1 MKKRKSCILPNMTD
15 ESQALKKALSPI
27 HLWAIGVGLVISG
40 EYFGWNYGWGVAG
53 TVGLLIATLFITL
66 LYFTF
71 IFSFTELTTAIPN
84 AGGPFAYA
92 LQAFGPLGALVAGY
106 ATLIEFL
113 FATPAIALALG
124 SYVHFLNP
132 VVPVVGCSVASF
144 VVFTIINL
152 LGIKEAAW
160 FSLVM
165 TVLAIAELLLFIGVV
180 APDFKLS
187 LFLHNPMPF
196 GWGGVFAALPFAI
209 WLYVCLEGVAMVAEE
224 VKNEKNAIAKGYI
237 SALLTLTILAL
248 AVMFCVGGIA
258 EWEKLAH
265 LDYPLPESIAL
276 VMGRDNPLTKLFA
289 SVGLFGLIASF
300 HGIIISYS
308 RQIFALA
315 RSGYLPHGLSKVSK
329 GRQVPFWALLV
340 GAIFGIIALLSL
352 DTSKLV
358 ILSTIGAVVVYII
371 SMLALF
377 KLRQSQPMMKR
388 PFEAPF
394 YPIFPGMAL
403 LLAVVALGAMIYFY
417 SWLSLLFFGGLVLI
431 MGLFYASG
439 RYRKS
444 KQEWNL
450 PHPRPLKTGEG

>member
-1 MKKRKSCILPNMTD
+1 MPN
-15 ESQALKKALSPI
+15 ESPTLKKALTPV

-92 LQAFGPLGALVAGY
+92 LQAFGPLGALLAGY

-124 SYVHFLNP
+124 SYVHFLYP
-132 VVPVVGCSVASF
+132 AVPVVWCSIGSF
-144 VVFTIINL
+144 VVFTVINL

-160 FSLVM
+160 FSLIM
-165 TVLAIAELLLFIGVV
+165 TIIAIGELLLFIGVV
-180 APDFKLS
+180 YPYTKIDT
-187 LFLHNPMPF
+187 FLHNPMPF
-196 GWGGVFAALPFAI
+196 GWSGVFAALPFAI
-209 WLYVCLEGVAMVAEE
+209 WLFVCLEGIAMVAEE
-224 VKNEKNAIAKGYI
+224 VKDGKNTIAKGYI
-237 SALLTLTILAL
+237 SAVLTLTFLAL
-248 AVMFCVGGIA
+248 TVMVSVGGITN
-258 EWEKLAH
+258 WENLDH
-265 LDYPLPESIAL
+265 LDYPMPEAVAIVL
-276 VMGRDNPLTKLFA
+276 GRQNPLTKFFA

-315 RSGYLPHGLSKVSK
+315 RSGYLPHGLAKVSPARK
-329 GRQVPFWALLV
+329 VPVLALMA
-340 GAIFGIIALLSL
+340 GATFGILALISL

-371 SMLALF
+371 SMLSLF
-377 KLRQSQPMMKR
+377 RLRQTQPDLPRSFK
-388 PFEAPF
+388 APL
-394 YPIFPGMAL
+394 YPYFPAVAL
-403 LLAVVALGAMIYFY
+403 LLAVVTLGAMIYFY
-417 SWLSLLFFGGLVLI
+417 SWLSLLFFGGLVVVF
-431 MGLFYASG
+431 GVFFYQDDTSKSS
-439 RYRKS
+439 RK
-444 KQEWNL
+444 
-450 PHPRPLKTGEG
+450 

>member
-1 MKKRKSCILPNMTD
+1 MTD
-15 ESQALKKALSPI
+15 QQPQLKKALKPI

-53 TVGLLIATLFITL
+53 TVGLLIATLVITV

-71 IFSFTELTTAIPN
+71 IFSFTELTTSIPN

-92 LQAFGPLGALVAGY
+92 LKAFGPLGALVAGY

-113 FATPAIALALG
+113 FAAPAIALALG
-124 SYVHFLNP
+124 SYLHFLYP
-132 VVPVVGCSVASF
+132 SVPVITAAMVSYI
-144 VVFTIINL
+144 VFTLINL
-152 LGIKEAAW
+152 LGVQEAAW
-160 FSLVM
+160 FSLIM
-165 TVLAIAELLLFIGVV
+165 TLLAIAELLLFIGVV
-180 APDFKLS
+180 SPHFKLDT
-187 LFLHNPMPF
+187 FLHNPMPF
-196 GWGGVFAALPFAI
+196 GWAGVFAALPFAI

-248 AVMFCVGGIA
+248 AVMVCVGGIA
-258 EWEKLAH
+258 QWEQLDH

-276 VMGRDNPLTKLFA
+276 VLGHQNPLTKLFA

-308 RQIFALA
+308 RQIFALS
-315 RSGYLPHGLSKVSK
+315 RSNYLPGVLAKVSPR
-329 GRQVPFWALLV
+329 RQVPYLATVVGSALGMLALV
-340 GAIFGIIALLSL
+340 LL

-358 ILSTIGAVVVYII
+358 ILSTIGAVVVYVI

-377 KLRQSQPMMKR
+377 KLRQTEPAMAR
-388 PFEAPF
+388 PFKAPV
-394 YPIFPGMAL
+394 YPMFPA
-403 LLAVVALGAMIYFY
+403 VALFLALVALAAMAYFY
-417 SWLSLLFFGGLVLI
+417 LWLSLLFFGGLILI
-431 MGLFYASG
+431 AAVFFVSG

-444 KQEWNL
+444 KEDWQAGVSISGS
-450 PHPRPLKTGEG
+450 TD

>member
-1 MKKRKSCILPNMTD
+1 MTN

-53 TVGLLIATLFITL
+53 TVGLLIATLAITL

-92 LQAFGPLGALVAGY
+92 LKAFGPIGALVAGY

-124 SYVHFLNP
+124 SYVHFLYP
-132 VVPVVGCSVASF
+132 AVPVVWCSVASF
-144 VVFTIINL
+144 VVFTFINL

-160 FSLVM
+160 FSLIM
-165 TVLAIAELLLFIGVV
+165 TIIAIGELLLFIGVV
-180 APDFKLS
+180 YPYSS
-187 LFLHNPMPF
+187 LDTFLHNPMPF
-196 GWGGVFAALPFAI
+196 GWPGVFAALPFAI
-209 WLYVCLEGVAMVAEE
+209 WLFVCLEGMAMVAEE
-224 VKNEKNAIAKGYI
+224 VKDGKNAIAKGYI
-237 SALLTLTILAL
+237 SAVLTLTFLAL
-248 AVMFCVGGIA
+248 TVMISVGGITH
-258 EWEKLAH
+258 WENLDH
-265 LDYPLPESIAL
+265 LDYPMPEAIAIVL
-276 VMGRDNPLTKLFA
+276 GRQNPLTKFFA

-315 RSGYLPHGLSKVSK
+315 RSGYLPHGLARVSK
-329 GRQVPFWALLV
+329 TRKVPVWALVV
-340 GAIFGIIALLSL
+340 GAIFGIIALISL

-358 ILSTIGAVVVYII
+358 VLSTIGAVIVYIV
-371 SMLALF
+371 SMLSLF
-377 KLRQSQPMMKR
+377 RLRQTQPAMPRSFK
-388 PFEAPF
+388 APF
-394 YPIFPGMAL
+394 YPIFPAIAL
-403 LLAVVALGAMIYFY
+403 LLAVVTLGAMIYFY

-431 MGLFYASG
+431 MAIFYMSG
-439 RYRKS
+439 RYQKI
-444 KQEWNL
+444 KQEWE
-450 PHPRPLKTGEG
+450 GEMIVSQSHVE

>member
-1 MKKRKSCILPNMTD
+1 MTN
-15 ESQALKKALSPI
+15 ESPGLKKALSPL

-40 EYFGWNYGWGVAG
+40 EYFGWNYGWAVAG
-53 TVGLLIATLFITL
+53 TVGLLLATLLITL

-113 FATPAIALALG
+113 FATPAIAQALG
-124 SYVHFLNP
+124 SYLHFLYP
-132 VVPVVGCSVASF
+132 AIPVVGAALGAYVI
-144 VVFTIINL
+144 FTIINL

-165 TVLAIAELLLFIGVV
+165 TLLAIAELLLFIGVV
-180 APDFKLS
+180 APDVKIET
-187 LFLHNPMPF
+187 FLHNPMPF
-196 GWGGVFAALPFAI
+196 GWVGVFAALPFAI

-224 VKNEKNAIAKGYI
+224 VRNERNALAKGYI
-237 SALLTLTILAL
+237 SALLTLTVLAL
-248 AVMFCVGGIA
+248 AVMCCVGGIA
-258 EWEKLAH
+258 DWEKLDH

-276 VMGRDNPLTKLFA
+276 VVGRTSPLTKLFA

-315 RSGYLPHGLSKVSK
+315 RAGYLPAGLAGLSRT
-329 GRQVPFWALLV
+329 RQVPYRALLA
-340 GAIFGIIALLSL
+340 GALFGMVAVLLL

-377 KLRQSQPMMKR
+377 KLRRAQPALPR
-388 PFEAPF
+388 PFRAPF
-394 YPIFPGMAL
+394 FPIFPAVAL
-403 LLAVVALGAMIYFY
+403 LLAVVALAAMLYFY
-417 SWLSLLFFGGLVLI
+417 GWLSLLFMAGLVL
-431 MGLFYASG
+431 LTLVFYVSG
-439 RYRKS
+439 SYRKQVEAWLS
-444 KQEWNL
+444 EAVNEL
-450 PHPRPLKTGEG
+450 NR

>member
-1 MKKRKSCILPNMTD
+1 MANETP
-15 ESQALKKALSPI
+15 ALKKALTPI

-53 TVGLLIATLFITL
+53 TLGLLLATLFITV

-92 LQAFGPLGALVAGY
+92 LQAFGPIGALVAGY

-124 SYVHFLNP
+124 SYVHFLYP
-132 VVPVVGCSVASF
+132 GVSVVWCSIGSF
-144 VVFTIINL
+144 VVFTLINL

-165 TVLAIAELLLFIGVV
+165 TIIAIGELLLFIGVV
-180 APDFKLS
+180 YPHTHLDT
-187 LFLHNPMPF
+187 FLHNPMPF
-196 GWGGVFAALPFAI
+196 GWSGVFAALPFAI
-209 WLYVCLEGVAMVAEE
+209 WLFVCLEGMAMVAEE
-224 VKNEKNAIAKGYI
+224 VKEEKNAIAKGYI
-237 SALLTLTILAL
+237 SAVLTLAFLAL
-248 AVMFCVGGIA
+248 TVMISVGGITN
-258 EWEKLAH
+258 WENLDH
-265 LDYPLPESIAL
+265 LDYPMPEAIAL
-276 VMGRDNPLTKLFA
+276 VLGRQNPLTKFFA

-315 RSGYLPHGLSKVSK
+315 RSGYLPHGLALVSK
-329 GRQVPFWALLV
+329 TRQVPVWALMA
-340 GAIFGIIALLSL
+340 GAVFGIIALLSF

-358 ILSTIGAVVVYII
+358 ILSTIGAVVVYIV

-377 KLRQSQPMMKR
+377 RLRQTQPALPRSFK
-388 PFEAPF
+388 APL
-394 YPIFPGMAL
+394 YPYFPAL
-403 LLAVVALGAMIYFY
+403 ALVLAIVTLVAMIYFY
-417 SWLSLLFFGGLVLI
+417 SWLSFLFFTGLVILS
-431 MGLFYASG
+431 GVFYVSG
-439 RYRKS
+439 RYQKV
-444 KQEWNL
+444 KQEWQREMVTS
-450 PHPRPLKTGEG
+450 PAE